1 MDHLGTVQALNLLD
15 RLHRLESEDEMSRTR
30 WAHVSWNVLPVK
42 PGFMGFTSDVVTVV
56 EGKFQVC
63 DCVGLTPGTVEDGD
77 HYAPL
82 AVNLANARAISAL
95 PDLITACQLLIE
107 QYRAVPEFTMG
118 GKLTNE
124 PFLLVMEAL
133 KKAGVE

>member
-1 MDHLGTVQALNLLD
+1 MDHLGTVQALNLPD
-15 RLHRLESEDEMSRTR
+15 RLHRLESEDEMT
-30 WAHVSWNVLPVK
+30 
-42 PGFMGFTSDVVTVV
+42 
-56 EGKFQVC
+56 
-63 DCVGLTPGTVEDGD
+63 
-77 HYAPL
+77 
-82 AVNLANARAISAL
+82 RAISAL

-107 QYRAVPEFTMG
+107 QYQAVPEFTMG

>member
-1 MDHLGTVQALNLLD
+1 MDHLGTVQALNLPD

-30 WAHVSWNVLPVK
+30 WTHGPWNVLQVK
-42 PGFMGFTSDVVTVV
+42 PGFMGFTSEVVTVV
-56 EGKFQVC
+56 AGSFQ
-63 DCVGLTPGTVEDGD
+63 
-77 HYAPL
+77 
-82 AVNLANARAISAL
+82 ARAIAAL

-107 QYRAVPEFTMG
+107 QYQAVPEFTMG

-133 KKAGVE
+133 KKAGVEC